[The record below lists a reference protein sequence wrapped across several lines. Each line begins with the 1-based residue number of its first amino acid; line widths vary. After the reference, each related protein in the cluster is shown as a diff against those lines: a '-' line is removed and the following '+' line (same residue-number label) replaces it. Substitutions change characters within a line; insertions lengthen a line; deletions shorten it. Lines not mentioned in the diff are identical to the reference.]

1 MSHQDIVDK
10 ISEKMFDVELIL
22 SSLEKDEPTDLQE
35 RLDRVVKQN
44 EYNGYLSACT
54 DIVKI
59 IIADFEESKHGKI

>member
-10 ISEKMFDVELIL
+10 ISDKMAEIEIAL
-22 SSLEKDEPTDLQE
+22 SQVNKEEPTEMQE
-35 RLDRVVKQN
+35 KFEKLLKQN

-59 IIADFEESKHGKI
+59 IISDFERTQT